1 MLQVT
6 IPESEFFDERTSSF
20 IQFNETTLTME
31 HSLISLS
38 KWEMKWQKSFLSL
51 LEKQQLTHEQT
62 IDYIRCMIITP
73 ALDRIPFVDV
83 MITPDVISKVQAYI
97 NNPMTATVIG
107 KNPYQKPGRKKVI
120 TSELIYAWMISYG
133 VPLDMQKW
141 HLNRLLTLL
150 RVLQVENGGS
160 KKMANKDIYAQNR
173 ALNEARRT
181 QFHSKG

>member
-6 IPESEFFDERTSSF
+6 IPKSEFFDERTSSF
-20 IQFNETTLTME
+20 IQINETTLTME

-38 KWEMKWQKSFLSL
+38 KWEMKWQKPFLSL
-51 LEKQQLTHEQT
+51 LEKQQLTREQT
-62 IDYIRCMIITP
+62 IDYIGCMIIAP
-73 ALDRIPFVDV
+73 VLDKIPFIDA

-97 NNPMTATVIG
+97 NNPMTATAIG

-141 HLNRLLTLL
+141 HLNRLMTLL